1 MAVQRRNTRQRSLV
15 LDAVRASSSHP
26 TADEIFHAVRERD
39 AHVSRG
45 TVYRNLN
52 LLVEEGAIQ
61 QLKCAGGSRFDWRCD
76 RHSHVICPACGAV
89 ADVELPY
96 DPTLDRAVHK
106 ATGYARVSHYT
117 FFEGLCPACRAKR
130 ARTAEG
136 GGSA

>member
-1 MAVQRRNTRQRSLV
+1 MTVQRRNTRQRSLV
-15 LDAVRASSSHP
+15 LDAVRASLY
-26 TADEIFHAVRERD
+26 TAVDECRDAVRERD

-89 ADVELPY
+89 ADVELPRSSR
-96 DPTLDRAVHK
+96 PSSR
-106 ATGYARVSHYT
+106 R
-117 FFEGLCPACRAKR
+117 
-130 ARTAEG
+130 
-136 GGSA
+136 